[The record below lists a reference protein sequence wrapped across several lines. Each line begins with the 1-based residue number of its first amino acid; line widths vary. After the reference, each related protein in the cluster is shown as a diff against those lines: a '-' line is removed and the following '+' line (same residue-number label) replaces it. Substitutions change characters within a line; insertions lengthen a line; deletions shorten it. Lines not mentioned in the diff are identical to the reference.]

1 MGQSMPAAQDIDLQ
15 NLSSNWKRL
24 QQDLRRETT
33 TDDNHRKATED
44 AQRQETQAAKRKRT
58 SFQLHPKG
66 ASTERHKRHKVMAD
80 QAKHYKTNA
89 ATSSA
94 SLARWAT
101 DNDISANDLA
111 AAYGA
116 AVSSTATP
124 GVQGTTDKINE
135 GLSETAEAGKY
146 IAIDCEMVGVG
157 PKPEEES
164 ALARV
169 SIVNF
174 HGHQLYDSFVLPK
187 ETVTDFR
194 TKVSGITPALLQEAR
209 SLEVVQADVAKLL
222 DGKVLVGH
230 SLRSDLDALLLGH
243 PKRDMRDTS
252 RYPGFRKLAGGST
265 PGLKKLAQLILGV
278 SIQEGEH
285 SSLEDARAAMLLFKK
300 EKVGF
305 DKEHLS
311 RWGSDRRQQDLT
323 GSKRKGESK
332 KSKHKKKRGKK

>member
-1 MGQSMPAAQDIDLQ
+1 MGQSMPAAQDVDLQ
-15 NLSSNWKRL
+15 NLSSNWKKL
-24 QQDLRRETT
+24 QQDLGGKSTT
-33 TDDNHRKATED
+33 HDNHRKATKD
-44 AQRQETQAAKRKRT
+44 AQRQETQAAKRKRPGFHLDQKA
-58 SFQLHPKG
+58 S
-66 ASTERHKRHKVMAD
+66 STERQKRHKGMAN
-80 QAKHYKTNA
+80 QAKHFETNA
-89 ATSSA
+89 AASSA

-116 AVSSTATP
+116 AVSSTVAP
-124 GVQGTTDKINE
+124 GVQSITGKINE
-135 GLSETAEAGKY
+135 GLSKTAEAGKY

-157 PKPEEES
+157 PRPEEES

-174 HGHQLYDSFVLPK
+174 HGDQLYDSFVLPK

-194 TKVSGITPALLQEAR
+194 TKVSGITSALLQDAR
-209 SLEVVQADVAKLL
+209 GLEVVQADVAKLL

-230 SLRSDLDALLLGH
+230 SLRNDLDALLLGH

-252 RYPGFRKLAGGST
+252 KYPGYRKLAGGGT
-265 PGLKKLAQLILGV
+265 PGLKKLAQLVLGL

-305 DKEHLS
+305 DKEHIS
-311 RWGSDRRQQDLT
+311 RWGSDRRQQDFT
-323 GSKRKGESK
+323 GSKGNPKLK
-332 KSKHKKKRGKK
+332 KSKHKKKRGKR